1 MKEALK
7 EMEAKKIIQS
17 IENSLEDIEKG
28 RTHSIDK
35 LWDEL

>member
-7 EMEAKKIIQS
+7 ELEAKKILQSIQS
-17 IENSLEDIEKG
+17 GLDDVKNGK
-28 RTHSIDK
+28 THSIDK